1 MEHLCLIHVEI
12 FHIIKQNVLFIWQKI
27 TFNRKM
33 SNGYDKFQLN
43 RDVRN
48 SSQTGNTD
56 EFFGKKKI

>member
-1 MEHLCLIHVEI
+1 
-12 FHIIKQNVLFIWQKI
+12 
-27 TFNRKM
+27 M

-56 EFFGKKKI
+56 EFFGKKKSRIKTNFSSEKQFPHFPPWIMK